1 LRTILRRAAGLALAL
16 GLAAG
21 LAGCGIN
28 AIPTKEE
35 AAKARWADVQNDYQ
49 RRADLVPN
57 LVATVKGYAAQER
70 NVLDEVTFARASATQ
85 TRIDASPPTNQA
97 ALDKFAHAQD
107 TLGSALNH
115 LMVANERYPD
125 LKSNTNF
132 LELQSQLEGTENR
145 IAIARRDYNA
155 AVQDYNTTLRVFP
168 TSIWAST
175 MYSSSKPM
183 ALFTASASAQS
194 APTVS
199 FDTTAPAV
207 AGGAGGLPQGAAP
220 GSPPPSAPPA
230 KP

>member
-1 LRTILRRAAGLALAL
+1 MNLRTILRRAAGLALIAAL
-16 GLAAG
+16 GAG
-21 LAGCGIN
+21 LAGCGVN

-85 TRIDASPPTNQA
+85 TRIDASQLTNQA
-97 ALDKFAHAQD
+97 ALDKYAHAQD

-115 LMVANERYPD
+115 LMVANERYPE

-175 MYSSSKPM
+175 LYSSSKPM
-183 ALFTASASAQS
+183 ALFSASASAQS

-199 FDTTAPAV
+199 FDTTPPAV
-207 AGGAGGLPQGAAP
+207 AGSAP
-220 GSPPPSAPPA
+220 GSPPPSAA